1 MCTPYN
7 PPSKVYLSL
16 EDLVRGPLP
25 QFGYQIH
32 LASGEVEK
40 SVNDEQSIRQ
50 FLKALYGAKGPKGEV
65 GFDPSSGVLVENLSI
80 LGDSRVL
87 NGEVW
92 DSMHLVTQ
100 PFAHQVS
107 CWTTT
112 SRSIPATEFTAP
124 VRAHGHCFGKL
135 DLLRLTNISEL
146 VPDEKGELGG
156 RSCVSLSPF
165 SSADARA

>member
-65 GFDPSSGVLVENLSI
+65 GFDPSLGVLVENLSI

-92 DSMHLVTQ
+92 DSMHFVT
-100 PFAHQVS
+100 
-107 CWTTT
+107 
-112 SRSIPATEFTAP
+112 
-124 VRAHGHCFGKL
+124 
-135 DLLRLTNISEL
+135 
-146 VPDEKGELGG
+146 
-156 RSCVSLSPF
+156 
-165 SSADARA
+165 